1 MRTLLLGID
10 SGTQS
15 TKTLVIDAKTGKVLA
30 SASQPYDLIPGLPP
44 GAKEQHPH
52 TWRDATTKT
61 IRQALKSARASA
73 GEVKAIGVSGQQHG
87 FVPLDRKGEVI
98 RPAKL
103 WCDTSTAA
111 ECDAIMKKL
120 GGLKATIRALGNAVL
135 PGFTASKILW
145 LKKHE
150 PKNYARLATILL
162 PHDYLNFWL
171 TGQKVMEFGDA
182 SGTALLD
189 VRKRQWSTAA
199 LRAIDPNLGDKLP
212 PLISS
217 DQPLGTL
224 QPATA
229 KALGLNPDVLVSAGG
244 GDNMMGA
251 IGTGNTRAGVITASF
266 GTSGTIYACAEKPV
280 VDPEGEIAAFCDS
293 TNRWLPLLCTMNVT
307 VATEMVRKDFDLSF
321 RAFDDAARKAPPGS
335 EGLLLL
341 PYLEGE
347 RTPNVPHGTGV
358 FLGVNPRTFTAA
370 HFARAS
376 MEGVTLG
383 MNYGL
388 RRLAQLGVKPRQIRA
403 TGGGANSKL
412 WRQIMADI
420 FNTEVVTL
428 KVAEGAAYG
437 AALQA
442 LWCWRRAA
450 GERVSI
456 SEITD
461 QFVQLNRAD
470 STEPVAAHAA
480 RYRELQQLQD
490 DLSSALRTVFP
501 AHHQFALSG
510 SASSPLTR

>member
-1 MRTLLLGID
+1 MRTLLVGID

-15 TKTLVIDAKTGKVLA
+15 TKVLVVDARDGKVIA
-30 SASQPYDLIPGLPP
+30 SAAQEYGLIPNLPP

-52 TWRDATTKT
+52 TWRDAAAGA
-61 IRQALKSARASA
+61 IRRALRQAKATAA
-73 GEVKAIGVSGQQHG
+73 EVKAIGLSGQQHG
-87 FVPLDRKGEVI
+87 FVPLDKAGEVI

-103 WCDTSTAA
+103 WCDTSTAP
-111 ECDAIMKKL
+111 ECEEITAQL
-120 GGLKATIRALGNAVL
+120 GGLKPTLRAIGNAVL

-150 PKNYARLATILL
+150 PKNYQRLATVLL

-171 TGQKVMEFGDA
+171 TGERTMEYGDA

-189 VRKRQWSTAA
+189 VRKRKWSAA
-199 LRAIDPNLGDKLP
+199 VVDAIDPELADKLP
-212 PLISS
+212 PLIRS
-217 DQPLGTL
+217 DRPAGTL

-229 KALGLNPDVLVSAGG
+229 RQLDLNPGVLVSAGG

-280 VDPEGEIAAFCDS
+280 VDPKGEIAAFCDS

-307 VATEMVRKDFDLSF
+307 VATEMVREDFGWSHEKF
-321 RAFDDAARKAPPGS
+321 AAEAARVAAGS

-341 PYLEGE
+341 PYFEGE
-347 RTPNVPHGTGV
+347 RTPNVPEGTGV
-358 FLGVNPRTFTAA
+358 WFGVNHKTFAAA
-370 HFARAS
+370 HFARAA

-388 RRLAQLGVKPRQIRA
+388 RRLAELGVKPTQIRA
-403 TGGGANSKL
+403 TGGGAKSKV
-412 WRQIMADI
+412 WRQIMADV
-420 FNTEVVTL
+420 FNAEVVTL
-428 KVAEGAAYG
+428 KVSEGAAYG

-442 LWCWRRAA
+442 LWCWRQQQ
-450 GERVSI
+450 GERVAI

-461 QFVQLNRAD
+461 QFVGLNSGETAQPD
-470 STEPVAAHAA
+470 AKSAAV
-480 RYRELQQLQD
+480 YRNLQSVQD
-490 DLSSALRTVFP
+490 AMSLSLRDVFKQ
-501 AHHQFALSG
+501 HRRFVLG
-510 SASSPLTR
+510 